1 MTNSDPGLFQPYL
14 ENLVPWLY
22 VESRWWTAIGIVGQ
36 TTFGA
41 RFLVQWIFSELKG
54 KVVVPSVFWQL
65 SFWGSCVNFFY
76 CLHLDKL
83 PLILGSFFLPVLY
96 GRNLWLYY
104 NPKKRL
110 GSSAKIPDPPQA
122 KEQ

>member
-76 CLHLDKL
+76 CLHLDK
-83 PLILGSFFLPVLY
+83 
-96 GRNLWLYY
+96 
-104 NPKKRL
+104 
-110 GSSAKIPDPPQA
+110 
-122 KEQ
+122 